1 MLVKKQSIMSGKVNE
16 MELDITQEQLDRY
29 LEGRELIQDIFP
41 HLNANEREFLIT
53 GITGEEWDLACWESI
68 SDLVT

>member
-1 MLVKKQSIMSGKVNE
+1 MLVKKQSIISGNVNE

-53 GITGEEWDLACWESI
+53 GITGEEWDLACWDSA

>member
-1 MLVKKQSIMSGKVNE
+1 MLVKKQSIISGNVNE

-41 HLNANEREFLIT
+41 HLNASEREFLIT
-53 GITGEEWDLACWESI
+53 GITEEEWDIACWESI

>member
-1 MLVKKQSIMSGKVNE
+1 MLVKKQSIISGNVNK
-16 MELDITQEQLDRY
+16 MELDITQEQLNRY

-53 GITGEEWDLACWESI
+53 GITGEEWDLACWDSA